1 MPELQKSNICI
12 CENADAWRLRE
23 LMSSDGY
30 RELLS
35 LGIILAAVV
44 FFSNYVLSY
53 AQELPAKTDNISDIT
68 SEIAIPTA
76 TSSVQQQTPQEQF
89 ITPGLSSR
97 GDQDNNSIRNS
108 PLEPETQEKAS
119 DLTMRQP
126 DIIQQKKQKGTF
138 TEQQIDNQ
146 EVSKDI
152 VSDKKRQLDKIME
165 DSLTESKST
174 LQAEDSGKKQ
184 QDKYSD
190 DDNTD
195 NTDSEDQEEIQQDE
209 RVNDDEEEENNN
221 HQNNNDKDDNNN
233 DNIPLELPIPFP

>member
-1 MPELQKSNICI
+1 MLTPGD
-12 CENADAWRLRE
+12 CEKF
-23 LMSSDGY
+23 MSSDGFIPH

-35 LGIILAAVV
+35 LGIILAVVV

-53 AQELPAKTDNISDIT
+53 ALELPAKTDSISDIA
-68 SEIAIPTA
+68 SETAIPTA

-97 GDQDNNSIRNS
+97 GDQDNNSIQNS
-108 PLEPETQEKAS
+108 PLEPATQEKAT
-119 DLTMRQP
+119 DLTIIP
-126 DIIQQKKQKGTF
+126 PEIIQQKKKGTL
-138 TEQQIDNQ
+138 TEQEIDNQ

-152 VSDKKRQLDKIME
+152 VSDKKQQLDNIME

-174 LQAEDSGKKQ
+174 LRPEDSEEKQ
-184 QDKYSD
+184 QDRYSD
-190 DDNTD
+190 DG

-209 RVNDDEEEENNN
+209 RVNDEEEENNN
-221 HQNNNDKDDNNN
+221 RQNNNDKDDNNN

>member
-1 MPELQKSNICI
+1 MLMPGD
-12 CENADAWRLRE
+12 CEKF
-23 LMSSDGY
+23 MSSDGY

-35 LGIILAAVV
+35 LGIIIAAVV

-53 AQELPAKTDNISDIT
+53 AQELPAKTDIT

-97 GDQDNNSIRNS
+97 GDQDNSIRNL
-108 PLEPETQEKAS
+108 PLEPETQEKAT
-119 DLTMRQP
+119 DLTM
-126 DIIQQKKQKGTF
+126 IQQKKKGTL

-146 EVSKDI
+146 ELSKDI
-152 VSDKKRQLDKIME
+152 VSDKKQQLDKIMK

-174 LQAEDSGKKQ
+174 FQPEDSEKKQ
-184 QDKYSD
+184 QDEYSD
-190 DDNTD
+190 DG
-195 NTDSEDQEEIQQDE
+195 NTDSEDQEEIQHDE
-209 RVNDDEEEENNN
+209 RVNEEEENNN
-221 HQNNNDKDDNNN
+221 RQNNNDKDDNNN

>member
-1 MPELQKSNICI
+1 MPGD
-12 CENADAWRLRE
+12 CEKF
-23 LMSSDGY
+23 MSSDGY

-35 LGIILAAVV
+35 LGIIIAAVV

-53 AQELPAKTDNISDIT
+53 AQELPAKTDIT

-97 GDQDNNSIRNS
+97 GDQDNSIRNL
-108 PLEPETQEKAS
+108 PLEPETQEKAT
-119 DLTMRQP
+119 DLTM
-126 DIIQQKKQKGTF
+126 IQQKKKGTL

-146 EVSKDI
+146 ELSKDI
-152 VSDKKRQLDKIME
+152 VSDKKQQLDKIMK

-174 LQAEDSGKKQ
+174 FQPEDSEEKQ
-184 QDKYSD
+184 QDEYSD
-190 DDNTD
+190 DG
-195 NTDSEDQEEIQQDE
+195 NTDSEDQEEIQHDE
-209 RVNDDEEEENNN
+209 RVNEEEENNN
-221 HQNNNDKDDNNN
+221 RQNNNDKDDNNN

>member
-1 MPELQKSNICI
+1 MLTPGD
-12 CENADAWRLRE
+12 CEKF
-23 LMSSDGY
+23 MSSDGY

-89 ITPGLSSR
+89 ITPGLSSLSDR
-97 GDQDNNSIRNS
+97 DNSIRNL
-108 PLEPETQEKAS
+108 PLEPKTQEKAT
-119 DLTMRQP
+119 DLTMIP
-126 DIIQQKKQKGTF
+126 PEIIQQNKKGIL

-146 EVSKDI
+146 ELSKDI
-152 VSDKKRQLDKIME
+152 VSDKKQLDKNMK

-174 LQAEDSGKKQ
+174 LQPEDSEEKQ
-184 QDKYSD
+184 QDEYSD
-190 DDNTD
+190 DG
-195 NTDSEDQEEIQQDE
+195 NTDSDQKEIQQDE
-209 RVNDDEEEENNN
+209 RVNEEEENNN
-221 HQNNNDKDDNNN
+221 RQNNNDKDDNNN
-233 DNIPLELPIPFP
+233 DNLPLEFPIPFP

>member
-1 MPELQKSNICI
+1 MPGD
-12 CENADAWRLRE
+12 CEKF
-23 LMSSDGY
+23 MSSDGY

-53 AQELPAKTDNISDIT
+53 AQELPTKTDSISDIT

-97 GDQDNNSIRNS
+97 GDRDNSIRNL
-108 PLEPETQEKAS
+108 PLEPETQEKAI
-119 DLTMRQP
+119 DLTMIP
-126 DIIQQKKQKGTF
+126 PEIIQQNKKGIL

-146 EVSKDI
+146 ELSKDI
-152 VSDKKRQLDKIME
+152 ASDKKQLDKIMK

-174 LQAEDSGKKQ
+174 FQPEDSEEKQ
-184 QDKYSD
+184 QDEYSD
-190 DDNTD
+190 DG
-195 NTDSEDQEEIQQDE
+195 NTDSEDQEEKQQDE
-209 RVNDDEEEENNN
+209 RVNEEEENNN
-221 HQNNNDKDDNNN
+221 RQNNNDKDDNNN
-233 DNIPLELPIPFP
+233 DNIPLEFPIPFP

>member
-1 MPELQKSNICI
+1 MPGD
-12 CENADAWRLRE
+12 CEKF
-23 LMSSDGY
+23 MSSDGY

-35 LGIILAAVV
+35 LGIIIAAVV

-53 AQELPAKTDNISDIT
+53 AQELPAKTDIA

-97 GDQDNNSIRNS
+97 GDQDNSIRNL
-108 PLEPETQEKAS
+108 PLEPETQEKAT
-119 DLTMRQP
+119 DLT
-126 DIIQQKKQKGTF
+126 IIQQKKKGTL

-146 EVSKDI
+146 ELSKDI
-152 VSDKKRQLDKIME
+152 VSDKKQQLDKIMK

-174 LQAEDSGKKQ
+174 FQPEDSEEKQ
-184 QDKYSD
+184 QDEYSD
-190 DDNTD
+190 DGNT
-195 NTDSEDQEEIQQDE
+195 NSEDQEEIQHYE
-209 RVNDDEEEENNN
+209 RVNEEEENNN
-221 HQNNNDKDDNNN
+221 RQNNNDKDDNNN

>member
-1 MPELQKSNICI
+1 MPGD
-12 CENADAWRLRE
+12 CEKF
-23 LMSSDGY
+23 MSSDGY

-53 AQELPAKTDNISDIT
+53 AQELPTKTDSISDIT

-97 GDQDNNSIRNS
+97 GDRDNSIRNL
-108 PLEPETQEKAS
+108 PLEPETQEKAT
-119 DLTMRQP
+119 DLTMIP
-126 DIIQQKKQKGTF
+126 PEIIQQNKKGIL

-146 EVSKDI
+146 ELSKDF
-152 VSDKKRQLDKIME
+152 VSDKKQLDKILK

-174 LQAEDSGKKQ
+174 FQPEDSGEKQ
-184 QDKYSD
+184 LDEYSD
-190 DDNTD
+190 DG

-209 RVNDDEEEENNN
+209 RVNEEEENNN
-221 HQNNNDKDDNNN
+221 RQNNNNKDDNNN
-233 DNIPLELPIPFP
+233 DNIPLEFPIPFP

>member
-44 FFSNYVLSY
+44 FFSNHVLSY
-53 AQELPAKTDNISDIT
+53 AQELPAKTDSISDIT

-89 ITPGLSSR
+89 ITPGLSSL
-97 GDQDNNSIRNS
+97 GDRDNSIRNL
-108 PLEPETQEKAS
+108 PLEPKTQEKAT
-119 DLTMRQP
+119 DLTMIP
-126 DIIQQKKQKGTF
+126 PEIIQQNKKGIL

-146 EVSKDI
+146 ELSKDI
-152 VSDKKRQLDKIME
+152 VSDKKQLDKNMK

-174 LQAEDSGKKQ
+174 LQPEDSEEKQ
-184 QDKYSD
+184 QDEYSD
-190 DDNTD
+190 DG
-195 NTDSEDQEEIQQDE
+195 NTDSDQKEIQQDE
-209 RVNDDEEEENNN
+209 RVNEEEENNN
-221 HQNNNDKDDNNN
+221 RQNNNDKDDNNN
-233 DNIPLELPIPFP
+233 DNVPLEFPIPFP